1 MVKVENSFEIK
12 LILNSHR
19 YNYKNKKKLQKI
31 NVYKLKIKF
40 VIKNNCR
47 PTINVA
53 SRNVPNY
60 ESTDSL

>member
-31 NVYKLKIKF
+31 NVYKVQTQNKICNK
-40 VIKNNCR
+40 KQLQ
-47 PTINVA
+47 A
-53 SRNVPNY
+53 NY
-60 ESTDSL
+60 